1 MKIKKRF
8 DVTRYTL
15 RLIPD
20 EHRELETL
28 ADLLGLG
35 LADTLRFA
43 VRETLRRL
51 QEEKMSGPVEELRSR
66 VEYLITLTHSV
77 EKGFNA
83 KFEAANLNAYS
94 AAACSR
100 AMVNLSPKRTELES
114 EIDRLGR
121 EGA

>member
-1 MKIKKRF
+1 MRTKKRI

-15 RLIPD
+15 RLIPP
-20 EHRELETL
+20 EHRELSAL
-28 ADLLGLG
+28 ADILGMG

-43 VRETLRRL
+43 VRDALRRH
-51 QEEKMSGPVEELRSR
+51 QEEELVGPVDELRSR
-66 VEYLITLTHSV
+66 IEYLITLTHSV
-77 EKGFNA
+77 EKGANA
-83 KFEAANLNAYS
+83 KIEAAIQNAYS

-100 AMVNLSPKRTELES
+100 AMVNLSPKKAELEL